1 MFQEYPPVLLN
12 YYLLPKESRVHTT
25 CTLLVFPIIA
35 KIKLLVIGTS
45 VAKYCVDYC
54 ENRARTVL
62 FGVDFKKQCDNIQY
76 N

>member
-1 MFQEYPPVLLN
+1 MFQDDPPVLLN
-12 YYLLPKESRVHTT
+12 YSLATKSRVHVLFWFFP
-25 CTLLVFPIIA
+25 LLQ
-35 KIKLLVIGTS
+35 KYNCLLLALLLPSIVM
-45 VAKYCVDYC
+45 DYC